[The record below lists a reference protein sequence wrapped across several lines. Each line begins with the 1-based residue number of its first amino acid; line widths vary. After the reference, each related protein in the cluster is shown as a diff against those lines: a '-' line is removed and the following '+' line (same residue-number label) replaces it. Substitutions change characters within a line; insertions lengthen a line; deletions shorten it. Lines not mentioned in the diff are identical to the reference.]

1 MYLDHPK
8 PSSLTPHLVD
18 LFGEAL
24 QVHLVDLFSEALQV
38 AISTTTSV
46 V

>member
-8 PSSLTPHLVD
+8 PSSLTP
-18 LFGEAL
+18 
-24 QVHLVDLFSEALQV
+24 HLVDLFSEALQV